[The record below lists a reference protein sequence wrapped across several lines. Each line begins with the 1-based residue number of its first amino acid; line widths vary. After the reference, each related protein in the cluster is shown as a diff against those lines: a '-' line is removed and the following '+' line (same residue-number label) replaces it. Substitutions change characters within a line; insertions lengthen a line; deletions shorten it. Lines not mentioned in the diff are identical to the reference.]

1 MKLLWLIVIIVSTL
15 SLTGCTT
22 RIPAGYE
29 GIIINSY
36 GNDKGVST
44 STLITG
50 RVWYNPF
57 SQDVVTYPTFVQTKD
72 YSPFQVSAKDGSMFT
87 VDPTIGYRITPWS
100 TPKIYEK
107 YRKDISSLTDT
118 VMLNYVKDAFRT
130 VLNSY
135 TTDEIL
141 YKRNEIE
148 LKIAETL
155 SGSATPDGIVFEQIT
170 SWLQYPQTIVD
181 AITEKNKAVQEAQR
195 IENEVK
201 ITEANAKK
209 KAIESEATAN
219 ALLIQAKAEA
229 EANRLRQQSLTP
241 LLVQQQFIEKW
252 DGKLPTYGE
261 VPQLFKD
268 ISK

>member
-1 MKLLWLIVIIVSTL
+1 MILLALIVTTSL
-15 SLTGCTT
+15 SSCTT

-29 GIIINSY
+29 GILINAY
-36 GNDKGVST
+36 VNDKWVSS
-44 STLITG
+44 STLVTG
-50 RVWYNPF
+50 RVFYNPF
-57 SQDVVTYPTFVQTKD
+57 SQDVISYPTFVQTKD
-72 YSPFQVSAKDGSMFT
+72 YPDFQVSAKDGSMFT
-87 VDPTIGYRITPWS
+87 VDPTISYRIIPGS
-100 TPKIYEK
+100 TPKVYEK
-107 YRKDISSLTDT
+107 YRKDIGELTST
-118 VMLNYVKDAFRT
+118 VMFNYVKDSFRT

-148 LKIAETL
+148 MKIAETL
-155 SGSATPDGIVFEQIT
+155 SGTAGPDGIVFEQIT
-170 SWLQYPQTIVD
+170 SGLQYPQTIVD
-181 AITEKNKAVQEAQR
+181 AITAKNKAVQEAQR

-209 KAIESEATAN
+209 RNIEAEAQAN
-219 ALLIQAKAEA
+219 ALVIQAKAEA
-229 EANRLRQQSLTP
+229 EANRLRQQSLTV

-252 DGKLPTYGE
+252 NGVLPTYSE